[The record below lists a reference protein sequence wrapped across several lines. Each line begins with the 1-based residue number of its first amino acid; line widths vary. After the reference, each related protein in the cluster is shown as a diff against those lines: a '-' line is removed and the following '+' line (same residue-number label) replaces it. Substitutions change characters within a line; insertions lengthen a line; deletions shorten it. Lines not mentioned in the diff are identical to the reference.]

1 MWKFWQRWFER
12 RDIKTPGFAS
22 VADLLGVQATAAG
35 ITVTPDTALQ
45 APAVFAAIDTIARD
59 VAKAPIKLRRKIA
72 ADTFED
78 AIEHDLYEILHAL
91 PNPETTAYQFKHA
104 LVFDL
109 LTHERAYAEV
119 VRVDGRVMAL
129 WRLDPARV
137 TVDRDGARRKRWTYR
152 QGSETHV
159 WLFDASMPPVLELAH
174 PSPLRHCR
182 DLVATAIAL
191 QRYVGRF
198 FSNGAR
204 PSGVLTTDTELDPDQ
219 AKDIR
224 ESFSK
229 WHAGVDNAHRVA
241 VLEHGLK
248 YQAIAPPNDAAQLNE
263 TLATI
268 RAEIAGVFHLPLWKL
283 GDLSKATY
291 SNMAAG
297 AEEYVNS
304 TLDPLFTCIEHAIRR
319 DLLTTRQYGR
329 FDVTFDRSALI
340 RSDVKSLHDA
350 LAVGRQN
357 GFYSANDIRR
367 KLGENPIPG
376 GDAYLVNS
384 ALVPIAQ
391 AGGGRE

>member
-1 MWKFWQRWFER
+1 MIERIRSYFQRR
-12 RDIKTPGFAS
+12 SLGRPSPLLSVYDI
-22 VADLLGVQATAAG
+22 QQTAAG
-35 ITVTPDTALQ
+35 ITVTPQTALQ

-59 VAKAPIKLRRKIA
+59 VAKAPIKLRRRIGP
-72 ADTFED
+72 DTFED
-78 AIEHDLYEILHAL
+78 AIEHDLYELLSAL
-91 PNPETTAYQFKHA
+91 PNAETTAYQFKHQ

-119 VRVDGRVMAL
+119 VRVDGRVVAL

-137 TVDRDGARRKRWTYR
+137 TVDRDAARRKRWQFRTAS
-152 QGSETHV
+152 GEMESWT
-159 WLFDASMPPVLELAH
+159 FDPSMPPIFEVTHA
-174 PSPLRHCR
+174 SPLRHCK

-191 QRYVGRF
+191 QRYVGKF
-198 FSNGAR
+198 FANGAR
-204 PSGVLTTDTELDPDQ
+204 PSGVLTTDTELDADQ

-248 YQAIAPPNDAAQLNE
+248 YQGIAAPNDAAQLNE

-304 TLDPLFTCIEHAIRR
+304 TLDPLFTCVEHAIRR
-319 DLLTTRQYGR
+319 DLLTTRQYGH

-367 KLGENPIPG
+367 KLGENPIAN
-376 GDAYLVNS
+376 GDAYLVNG
-384 ALVPIAQ
+384 ALVPMAQ
-391 AGGGRE
+391 AGGQGG